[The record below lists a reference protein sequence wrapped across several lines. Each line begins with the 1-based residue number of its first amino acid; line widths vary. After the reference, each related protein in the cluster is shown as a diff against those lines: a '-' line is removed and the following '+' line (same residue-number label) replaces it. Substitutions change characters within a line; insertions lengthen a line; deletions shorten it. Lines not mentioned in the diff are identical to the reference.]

1 MEGIE
6 HRTVEVNGI
15 KMHVAEKGDGPV
27 VLFLHGFPELWYSW
41 RHQILALSTLGY
53 RAVAPDLRG
62 YGDTDV
68 PSSVSS
74 YTILH
79 LVADIVAL
87 IDSLGVDQVFLV
99 AHDWGAIV
107 GWHVCLL
114 RPERI
119 RAYVCLSVPFMPR
132 NPKVRPV
139 DAMRA
144 LYGDDYYICRFQ
156 EPGKAEAMYGNNN
169 LEPVIKSMLTSRR
182 PGPPILPK
190 EGVVSNPDHSRP
202 LPSWLSQED
211 LTYYASK
218 FAKTGLT
225 GGLNYYRNLNL
236 NWELTAAW
244 TGVQVKVPV
253 KFITGD
259 LDVVYTSLGMKD
271 YIKSGAFKKDVPY
284 LEEVVVQEGVAH
296 FNNQEAA
303 EDLNN
308 VVTIDLFCNIDGNPL
323 TPEAK
328 LDVGFVFVAWIRCRD
343 WFKLTK

>member
-15 KMHVAEKGDGPV
+15 KMHVAEKGEGPV

-41 RHQILALSTLGY
+41 RHQILALSALGY

-62 YGDTDV
+62 YGDTDA
-68 PSSVSS
+68 PASVSS

-79 LVADIVAL
+79 LVADVVAL

-99 AHDWGAIV
+99 AHDWGAII
-107 GWHVCLL
+107 GWYTCLF
-114 RPERI
+114 RPDRI
-119 RAYVCLSVPFMPR
+119 KAYVCLSVPFMPR
-132 NPKVRPV
+132 NPKVKPV

-156 EPGKAEAMYGNNN
+156 EPGKAETLYDNNI
-169 LEPVIKSMLTSRR
+169 EEAIKNILTTRR
-182 PGPPILPK
+182 PGPWILPK
-190 EGVVSNPDHSRP
+190 EGAGSNPLASGSLPSRP

-211 LTYYASK
+211 LTCYASK
-218 FAKTGLT
+218 FGKTGLT

-259 LDVVYTSLGMKD
+259 LDIVHTSLGTKD
-271 YIKSGAFKKDVPY
+271 YIESGAFKRDVPF
-284 LEEVVVQEGVAH
+284 LEEVVVQERVAH

-303 EDLNN
+303 EE
-308 VVTIDLFCNIDGNPL
+308 IDNYIHDFIN
-323 TPEAK
+323 K
-328 LDVGFVFVAWIRCRD
+328 F
-343 WFKLTK
+343 

>member
-1 MEGIE
+1 MEGVE

-15 KMHVAEKGDGPV
+15 KMHVAEKGEGPV

-41 RHQILALSTLGY
+41 RHQILALSSRGY

-62 YGDTDV
+62 YGDTEA
-68 PSSVSS
+68 PESISS
-74 YTILH
+74 YTIMH
-79 LVADIVAL
+79 LVGDIVAL
-87 IDSLGVDQVFLV
+87 IDSLGVGQVFLV

-107 GWHVCLL
+107 GWYLCLF
-114 RPERI
+114 RPEKI
-119 RAYVCLSVPFMPR
+119 KAYVCLSVPFMPR

-144 LYGDDYYICRFQ
+144 LYGDDYYICGFQ
-156 EPGKAEAMYGNNN
+156 EPGKAEALYGSNNN
-169 LEPVIKSMLTSRR
+169 IGEVIKSILTNRR

-190 EGVVSNPDHSRP
+190 EGVALPSGSLPSRP
-202 LPSWLSQED
+202 LPSWLSEED
-211 LTYYASK
+211 VTYYASK
-218 FAKTGLT
+218 FSKTGLT

-244 TGVQVKVPV
+244 TGAKVKVPV

-259 LDVVYTSLGMKD
+259 LDVVYTSLGIKD
-271 YIKSGAFKKDVPY
+271 YIDSGAFKRDVPY

-303 EDLNN
+303 EDISNHIYDFIN
-308 VVTIDLFCNIDGNPL
+308 KF
-323 TPEAK
+323 
-328 LDVGFVFVAWIRCRD
+328 
-343 WFKLTK
+343 